1 MGATRYKPKS
11 LIKHLYYQVL
21 ASFDLLRE
29 TMSPPKEISYLDIPV
44 IINNFNR
51 VVTLKKLIESLE
63 KRGYFNIYIIDN
75 KSTYPPLL
83 EYYKTCRYKVF
94 MLDRNIGTLALWK
107 SGIIRQF
114 ESNFFVYTDSDVV
127 PVDECPDDFMK
138 FFLEVL
144 KRHKLAR
151 KVGFS
156 LKIDDIPDT
165 NLIKEYIHSTQE
177 PFYHYYNEAEN
188 LYRAPIGAT
197 FALYRPRGKYNHANF
212 HIEIY
217 RTGFPYQALHLPWYE
232 DTGNLSAEEKYYLDS
247 IGDRTDYSK
256 NTRRRIDDIER
267 LKPGK

>member
-1 MGATRYKPKS
+1 MGTPRFRSKS
-11 LIKHLYYQVL
+11 PLKQLYYQVL
-21 ASFDLLRE
+21 ASFDLLIE
-29 TMSPPKEISYLDIPV
+29 TLFPPKEIDYHEVPV

-51 VVTLKKLIESLE
+51 VVTLRKLIESLE
-63 KRGYFNIYIIDN
+63 RRGYFNIYIIDN
-75 KSTYPPLL
+75 NSTYPPLL

-94 MLDRNIGTLALWK
+94 RLDRNIGTLALWK

-114 ESNFFVYTDSDVV
+114 ASNFFVYTDSDVV

-138 FFLEVL
+138 FFIDVL
-144 KRHKLAR
+144 KKHRLAR

-156 LKIDDIPDT
+156 LKVDDIPDA
-165 NLIKEYIHSTQE
+165 NVIKDYIHETQK
-177 PFYHYYNEAEN
+177 PFSKYFNEEEN

-212 HIEIY
+212 NIEIY

-232 DTGNLSAEEKYYLDS
+232 DTGNLSHEEKYYLDS

-256 NTRRRIDDIER
+256 TTRRRIDEI
-267 LKPGK
+267 GKAEA